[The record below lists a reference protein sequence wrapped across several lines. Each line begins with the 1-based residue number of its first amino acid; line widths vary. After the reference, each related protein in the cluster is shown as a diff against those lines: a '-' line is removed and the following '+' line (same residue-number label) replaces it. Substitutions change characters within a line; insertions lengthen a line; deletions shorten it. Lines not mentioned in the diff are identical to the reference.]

1 MLCLKHQAVG
11 LYTGR
16 GIKLHAFCKG
26 RWDARFT
33 LKSKVFLGK
42 PVICWSLYGFLISLS
57 MRAAS
62 SAYPVFVKISARWTL
77 KTEIIIIIIIII
89 LFFPTATKSFLCS
102 LRSVYFS
109 CICAVLCCICILGVL
124 FKLPLVRLILS
135 FSKYL
140 LNWTELNWIDF
151 LPTFPSY

>member
-11 LYTGR
+11 SYTGR

-77 KTEIIIIIIIII
+77 KIEIIIIIIFFFLLLPN
-89 LFFPTATKSFLCS
+89 LFYVVCVVFIFH
-102 LRSVYFS
+102 VF
-109 CICAVLCCICILGVL
+109 VLFCVVFVFWGLL